1 MTDIHN
7 NIGADNIKKVSSM
20 SFEGTKISSSVQ
32 KNYSDKEIDDLNKD
46 HSALVGRSM
55 IKKHQKVEKTQAQE
69 VHFDG
74 KTVENIKSDLAE
86 LNANPAL
93 IKKAN
98 AVFEGALKKGYSYQQ
113 ASAIAREFADSYK

>member
-55 IKKHQKVEKTQAQE
+55 IKKHQKVEKTQS

-74 KTVENIKSDLAE
+74 EIVKNVSADLAE
-86 LNANPAL
+86 FNANPAL

-98 AVFEGALKKGYSYQQ
+98 AVFEAALQKGYSYAQ
-113 ASAIAREFADSYK
+113 AAVIAREFADSYK